1 MKKPMLF
8 LFGSVGSLLK
18 AGNGLLEKLN
28 SLPFYTMINIGLES
42 VDEQTLASINK
53 PLKVSRI
60 REAFKKM
67 LEINR
72 EYANMEVTA
81 NFLLGEQ
88 LLPDHTHSLI
98 ELLRDVPD
106 SSDKK
111 GAIYLSPLIDSPKK
125 GELLNSFFE
134 IKKMSR
140 LPAYIYLIQR
150 L

>member
-1 MKKPMLF
+1 M
-8 LFGSVGSLLK
+8 
-18 AGNGLLEKLN
+18 
-28 SLPFYTMINIGLES
+28 
-42 VDEQTLASINK
+42 
-53 PLKVSRI
+53 KVSRI

-72 EYANMEVTA
+72 EYANIEVTA

-111 GAIYLSPLIDSPKK
+111 GAIYLSPLFDNQKR

-134 IKKMSR
+134 IKKLSR